1 MMGQPNPSPLH
12 PSPPRW
18 LRDDGD
24 DDGSMLGLRL
34 PLSLRMIDGLCGT
47 QFLLLFLLLLP
58 CPGPG
63 LHPTHTL
70 FPALSMLF
78 CIFLFA
84 LHHQTLPESCVINLP
99 IYISHIV
106 YIHVLTVCCIY
117 IIFSILVYHF
127 VSCDLHSSV
136 FGPHV
141 LWLCVSLV
149 LLKNS
154 RLNLCAKHQRHIKAF
169 PGIKISHEP
178 RLTSIPPTIHPS
190 QPSIHPFFLPASQLS
205 ISSLAFRINA

>member
-1 MMGQPNPSPLH
+1 MAFVARSSCCCSCCCCLVRVQAY
-12 PSPPRW
+12 
-18 LRDDGD
+18 
-24 DDGSMLGLRL
+24 
-34 PLSLRMIDGLCGT
+34 T
-47 QFLLLFLLLLP
+47 Q
-58 CPGPG
+58 
-63 LHPTHTL
+63 HTL
-70 FPALSMLF
+70 FLALPMLF

-154 RLNLCAKHQRHIKAF
+154 RLSLCAKHQRHIKAF

-178 RLTSIPPTIHPS
+178 RLTSIPPTFHPS
-190 QPSIHPFFLPASQLS
+190 QPSIHPSFLPSTQPVSYPSHLWHFV
-205 ISSLAFRINA
+205 LMLE

>member
-1 MMGQPNPSPLH
+1 M
-12 PSPPRW
+12 
-18 LRDDGD
+18 
-24 DDGSMLGLRL
+24 
-34 PLSLRMIDGLCGT
+34 
-47 QFLLLFLLLLP
+47 LP

-63 LHPTHTL
+63 LHPTHSSLL
-70 FPALSMLF
+70 FPCCFAF
-78 CIFLFA
+78 FLFA

-117 IIFSILVYHF
+117 IIFSILVSKCLRCF
-127 VSCDLHSSV
+127 V

-154 RLNLCAKHQRHIKAF
+154 RLSLCAEHQRHIKAF

-178 RLTSIPPTIHPS
+178 RLTSIPPTNLPS
-190 QPSIHPFFLPASQLS
+190 QPSIHPFFLPSTQPVSYPSHLWHFV
-205 ISSLAFRINA
+205 LMLE